1 VSAAARQI
9 LERSYAEAVHSLD
22 TAAALDRTN
31 YNVQERLSQ
40 AKALLDRS
48 LQANRL
54 VTEARLRQHKDQ
66 LQDAVDLLQ
75 SALQID
81 PEHSEAG
88 RLHARINEELKRRSV
103 ERQLQ
108 QAIRTASAHRA
119 AQQYKEALA
128 VLDEIE
134 REQPGRREVAE
145 LRLVIEREQRAE

>member
-1 VSAAARQI
+1 QRIRKTEVRERVSELVSAAERQI

-81 PEHSEAG
+81 PEHS
-88 RLHARINEELKRRSV
+88 
-103 ERQLQ
+103 
-108 QAIRTASAHRA
+108 
-119 AQQYKEALA
+119 
-128 VLDEIE
+128 
-134 REQPGRREVAE
+134 
-145 LRLVIEREQRAE
+145 